1 MSQFSETMGSFTRNG
16 NYPLEAYYI
25 FESEQELKD
34 FYNDELNNTL
44 LHKGLLKIVSLKDKQ
59 ILYWVIEEEGE
70 LVFRPL
76 VASDSFDGLL
86 QKIKDLETE
95 LRDTASDIY
104 ERIRRIIGTDNYSDF
119 QDGLDNLLAISNM
132 LIQIKALAEQNKREL
147 QTIVGTEEPIIPAL
161 EKLPYHNFIEV
172 VNVLKKFFG
181 DEVLEDFN
189 TLKKIQDIIYKMSTT
204 CKNQYDTLQAEL
216 DETQLGVGL
225 NSSGSFSPDIETNY
239 LKTATS
245 IMNALRI
252 LDSKIKEAL
261 NGITLNVDNRDVV
274 PLTIRKDANGYTL
287 GAQLQLSAVQGNDLV
302 KNSDGLYFN
311 LTSEYNNGVLILKI
325 NDRIIAQHNL
335 GLSSIVENG
344 YYDPTTETLVIIFK
358 LISGEK
364 QVVNIPVG
372 NLIREW
378 DVDNNGPTKVVELVK
393 EEVINGPDRLSADV
407 RLVVDKHNILEKRGN
422 ALIVEGTTD
431 NITHNDQ
438 TLSGIINN
446 LSSIEVYDTLD
457 NFPTTGKSNI
467 LYLDKSTSR
476 LYLWSETEYIVVS
489 SILELGEIA
498 GTAYPGNKGAE
509 LSANYNNLINSNIL
523 IAPTSDTIHT
533 TNTSNGLQI
542 SFTAYPNKE
551 RAVLIPYANTELSGL
566 ITKEDKKL
574 LESLPSTII
583 TRIDSNHSE
592 NYTVSNTAYQLVDG
606 KYVNMGTQD
615 MTPDTATVS
624 YNGWMSKEDKQLL
637 ESLPSTIMTD
647 IKFRH
652 GESHT
657 ASFIGYQLKDGK
669 YVNIG
674 EQNITP
680 SVATADYNGWMSKED
695 KNKLD
700 SIDPSIISSSTAK
713 HIEATKSALEQIIL
727 PNDESWVD
735 DPVGQCVTYSFN
747 YKTIVNGEVGEDTLY
762 IDAPYATTEHAGLIT
777 AADKAK
783 LDNLSTGGADLSSYI
798 PNSQK
803 GVANG
808 VATLDSHGVITDAQM
823 PIHATKAVPS
833 YAYAEQSYPKVE
845 GSKTV
850 SLQVHAIKGPSDAR
864 HTIYDVYE
872 NASDEIASV
881 NLVNLAEE
889 DVKGWVLNQNYLTK
903 ANASSTYLSQE
914 TYKNGFTEISNTVDS
929 IRGQLANY
937 KSIEGVSI
945 VTHNIDTLGIKVNY
959 STSNS
964 TTKSYGPIEIPE
976 VTSTTNGLMPHET
989 YVLLQDIPSTTL
1001 TNYEA
1006 SIKDDN
1012 VHIKTTDSIYSAL
1025 HKLETYIDSVNRE
1038 SNKVGSVNGLK
1049 GEVVITGNNT
1059 KLTGYKPV
1067 PDGALILDPLELN
1080 ANQTINQALSNIQYV
1095 IRKYPAGWVKVG
1107 DWSNEILTNTLIES
1121 GQDLTTVL
1129 RKLYSKIKKLEDKVA
1144 TLQESLTNI
1153 QATSES

>member
-95 LRDTASDIY
+95 LRDTTSDIY

-147 QTIVGTEEPIIPAL
+147 QTLVGTEEPIIPAL
-161 EKLPYHNFIEV
+161 EKLPYHNFTEV

-204 CKNQYDTLQAEL
+204 CKNQYDNLQAEL

-311 LTSEYNNGVLILKI
+311 LTSEYNNGVLVLKI

-344 YYDPTTETLVIIFK
+344 YYDSTTETLVIIFK

-533 TNTSNGLQI
+533 TNTSDGLQI

-566 ITKEDKKL
+566 ISSDNNKHLEQLYNLFCNYGFIGGVKDNKLLANSYTDHIDIIYTQLSTSEWGPGGSTIAITLPSATTEKAGVMSSEDK
-574 LESLPSTII
+574 I
-583 TRIDSNHSE
+583 
-592 NYTVSNTAYQLVDG
+592 
-606 KYVNMGTQD
+606 
-615 MTPDTATVS
+615 
-624 YNGWMSKEDKQLL
+624 
-637 ESLPSTIMTD
+637 
-647 IKFRH
+647 
-652 GESHT
+652 
-657 ASFIGYQLKDGK
+657 
-669 YVNIG
+669 
-674 EQNITP
+674 
-680 SVATADYNGWMSKED
+680 
-695 KNKLD
+695 KLD

-747 YKTIVNGEVGEDTLY
+747 YKTIVNGEVGEETLY
-762 IDAPYATTEHAGLIT
+762 IDAPYATTKHAGLIT

-783 LDNLSTGGADLSSYI
+783 LDSLSTGGSDLSSYI

-833 YAYAEQSYPKVE
+833 YMYAERSYPKVE

-872 NASDEIASV
+872 NASDDIASV

-964 TTKSYGPIEIPE
+964 TTGSYGPIEIPE

-1006 SIKDDN
+1006 SGKDDN
-1012 VHIKTTDSIYSAL
+1012 VHIKTTDSVYSAL

-1038 SNKVGSVNGLK
+1038 SNKVASVNGLK

-1067 PDGALILDPLELN
+1067 PDGELILDPLELN

-1153 QATSES
+1153 QAASES